1 MRMSVWY
8 INFSRWCVR
17 YGDEMEYVARLLHQ
31 EQYRK
36 TVKKI
41 ARLEA
46 DRIYCR
52 HNMEHFMDVARLAQ
66 IRNLKEQLGL
76 DEEMIYLYALLHDIG
91 RMKEC
96 EQGISHAAASA
107 EFAGEIFATIDYPK
121 EKGDIICQ
129 AILAHR
135 RETCG
140 ELYGEKLWQ
149 TAFTQLMKWADK
161 ASRMCFACEAADSC
175 KWSEEEKNK
184 PETWF

>member
-1 MRMSVWY
+1 
-8 INFSRWCVR
+8 
-17 YGDEMEYVARLLHQ
+17 MEYVARLLHQ

-91 RMKEC
+91 RMKEY
-96 EQGISHAAASA
+96 EQGISARQFWLTA
-107 EFAGEIFATIDYPK
+107 ERPAVSCMG
-121 EKGDIICQ
+121 
-129 AILAHR
+129 R
-135 RETCG
+135 N
-140 ELYGEKLWQ
+140 YGRQHLHS
-149 TAFTQLMKWADK
+149 L
-161 ASRMCFACEAADSC
+161 
-175 KWSEEEKNK
+175 
-184 PETWF
+184 